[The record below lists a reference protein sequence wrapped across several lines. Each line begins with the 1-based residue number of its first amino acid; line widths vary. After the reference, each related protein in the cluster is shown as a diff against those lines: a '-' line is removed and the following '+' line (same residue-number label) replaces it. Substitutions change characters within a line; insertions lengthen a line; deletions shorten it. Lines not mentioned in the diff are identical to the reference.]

1 MALSSKL
8 TSIGIRQK
16 DFNAA
21 NDWQFKFTI
30 NNMISEIGQ
39 VNYGSAFDEAVDGS
53 LRHNIRGYRTR
64 ISLSFEKLLSS
75 TAQRKLYG
83 GAYSN
88 STVSTFLT
96 DVIDALITDQDNYIE
111 ISLNINESSPSW
123 FSVVPENMSLVT
135 AYTNQIGRGS
145 ANLNFVGRSIITSI
159 PAELQA
165 PSV

>member
-16 DFNAA
+16 DFNTS

-30 NNMISEIGQ
+30 NNMVSEIGQ

-64 ISLSFEKLLSS
+64 VSLSFEKLLGS

-83 GAYSN
+83 GSYSN
-88 STVSTFLT
+88 STVSAFLE
-96 DVIDALITDQDNYIE
+96 DVIDALITDQDSYIE
-111 ISLNINESSPSW
+111 MSLDIDDSSPYW
-123 FSVVPENMSLVT
+123 FGVVPEDMSLVT

-159 PAELQA
+159 PTELQA